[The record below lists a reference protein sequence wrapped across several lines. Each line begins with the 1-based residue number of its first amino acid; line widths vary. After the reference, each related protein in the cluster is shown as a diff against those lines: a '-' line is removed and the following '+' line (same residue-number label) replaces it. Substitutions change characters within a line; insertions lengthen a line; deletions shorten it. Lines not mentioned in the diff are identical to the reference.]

1 VVDLPGANGFPDRA
15 RSGKTRRVTL
25 AAARAGDEDA
35 FAALVEPHRRE
46 LGVHCYRMLG
56 SADDADDALQE
67 SLVAA
72 WRGLAGFQERS
83 SLRTWL
89 YRIATNCCLRLADQ
103 RKRRVL
109 SWDHGPARSP
119 DDDLGTPET
128 GPWLEPWSDPGAT
141 YERKEAIG
149 LAYVAAL
156 QHLPPNQRAV
166 LILREVLD
174 FSAAEVAAQ
183 LDTSVP
189 SVNSA
194 LQRARQSVADRV
206 PSREHSPATVAG
218 ADDGVVAGFVDA
230 FERGD
235 VDALVRLLS
244 EDVRFTMPPLPAWF
258 DGRDDV
264 AGFFARRVFATP
276 WRATLLEVNGQPAL
290 ACYQEVEGVLRL
302 SALNVLTVEDGRI
315 TWIASFL
322 EPSVLARLGVPA
334 TT

>member
-1 VVDLPGANGFPDRA
+1 
-15 RSGKTRRVTL
+15 
-25 AAARAGDEDA
+25 
-35 FAALVEPHRRE
+35 
-46 LGVHCYRMLG
+46 MLG

-67 SLVAA
+67 SLLAA

-83 SLRTWL
+83 SLRAWL

-103 RKRRVL
+103 RKRRMM

-119 DDDLGTPET
+119 DDDLGTPEA
-128 GPWLEPWSDPGAT
+128 GPWLEPWSDPGTA

-174 FSAAEVAAQ
+174 FSAAEVAEQ
-183 LDTSVP
+183 LDTSVA

-194 LQRARQSVADRV
+194 LQRARRTVADRE
-206 PSREHSPATVAG
+206 PSREHATAASA
-218 ADDGVVAGFVDA
+218 ADDSVVAGFVDA
-230 FERGD
+230 FERRD
-235 VDALVRLLS
+235 VAALVSLLS

-264 AGFFARRVFATP
+264 VGFFARRVFATP
-276 WRATLLEVNGQPAL
+276 WRATPLEVNGQPAL
-290 ACYQEVEGVLRL
+290 ACYQEVEGVFRL
-302 SALNVLTVEDGRI
+302 SALNVLTIGDGRI

-334 TT
+334 TA

>member
-1 VVDLPGANGFPDRA
+1 
-15 RSGKTRRVTL
+15 VTL

-35 FAALVEPHRRE
+35 FAALVAPHRRE
-46 LGVHCYRMLG
+46 LRVHCYRMLG

-67 SLVAA
+67 TLVAA

-83 SLRTWL
+83 SLRAWL

-103 RKRRVL
+103 RKRRML

-119 DDDLGTPET
+119 DDDLGTPEA
-128 GPWLEPWSDPGAT
+128 GPWLEPWSDPGAA

-156 QHLPPNQRAV
+156 QHLPPHQRAV

-174 FSAAEVAAQ
+174 FSAAEVAEQ
-183 LDTSVP
+183 LGTSVP

-194 LQRARQSVADRV
+194 LQRARQAVADRV
-206 PSREHSPATVAG
+206 PSREHAASEAA
-218 ADDGVVAGFVDA
+218 ADDSVVAGFVDA
-230 FERGD
+230 FERRD
-235 VDALVRLLS
+235 VDALVSLLS
-244 EDVRFTMPPLPAWF
+244 ADVRFTMPPLPAWF
-258 DGRDDV
+258 DGRADV
-264 AGFFARRVFATP
+264 LGFFAQRVFATP
-276 WRATLLEVNGQPAL
+276 WRATRLEVNGQPAV
-290 ACYQEVEGVLRL
+290 ACYQEIEGVFRL
-302 SALNVLTVEDGRI
+302 SAVDVLTVEDGRI

-334 TT
+334 TA